1 MMSYFVVKVRSLSEP
16 ILTYNLCQAQEHLK
30 DSSTTIR
37 RNSSPWQ
44 GSWSTAPPSL
54 QPPHHFLKLAVK
66 RELFGCLLQCRTGH
80 GYIGEYYRRFVPSAD
95 PACPCGEATQTQEHI
110 IQSCSTYE
118 EYHTILHQASQTLY
132 LHDLLSTKDGI
143 QVMASFLE
151 KSGAFTKNGHF
162 PPSPPHITDRQT
174 PYRLKP
180 PTNMNHIKQ
189 AFRNDSTKLQKTNY
203 STSIIHTWFETTP
216 AAHPCSL
223 GVVGSVPPCNSPT
236 ASWHLFACCGI

>member
-1 MMSYFVVKVRSLSEP
+1 MSYFVVKVRSLSEP

-30 DSSTTIR
+30 DSWTTIR
-37 RNSSPWQ
+37 RNTSPWQ

-66 RELFGCLLQCRTGH
+66 GELLGCLLQCRTGH

-162 PPSPPHITDRQT
+162 PPSPHITDRPLTDSNLQ
-174 PYRLKP
+174 
-180 PTNMNHIKQ
+180 PTWITLSKHLATTLPNC
-189 AFRNDSTKLQKTNY
+189 RRP
-203 STSIIHTWFETTP
+203 TTP
-216 AAHPCSL
+216 
-223 GVVGSVPPCNSPT
+223 PPSFTPDSKRPQQLT
-236 ASWHLFACCGI
+236 RVAWV